1 MSMDGERNDRLTQ
14 ETKRLL
20 KEVMEAAE
28 LIKSNSQTRR
38 ILVDKRAQHIRFE
51 DETEDY
57 VTIIIERKEGD

>member
-1 MSMDGERNDRLTQ
+1 MSTDRERYDPRAQ

-28 LIKSNSQTRR
+28 LIKSQTRR
-38 ILVDKRAQHIRFE
+38 ILIDKRTEYLRFE
-51 DETEDY
+51 NETEDY